1 MAQRS
6 FSWPVS
12 FKTILIV
19 DQELFHNTYN
29 IRLFLRPTVSD
40 VSEQSLFFERAKF
53 LFEQVF
59 ENTIVTN
66 RGNSL
71 FNTLKHQTVNRFV
84 ELPSSH
90 PVDQIMATVCFTK
103 INAVLEGK
111 IFVDK
116 LELSSYQ
123 GDGITYTI
131 EKDSPELALLDVDKW
146 FTEKYNKFDPWW
158 LRPDTATYD
167 AELPKGI
174 YTGNYSWHP
183 LQQSTKRIDKEQGEH
198 AKIYKFTPRILDG
211 DKGDK
216 K

>member
-1 MAQRS
+1 MKQRS

-29 IRLFLRPTVSD
+29 VRLFMRPTTPD

-53 LFEQVF
+53 LFENVF

-66 RGNSL
+66 RGAKL
-71 FNTLKHQTVNRFV
+71 FDTLKYQTVNRFV
-84 ELPSSH
+84 ELPTVH
-90 PVDQIMATVCFTK
+90 PVDQVMATVCFTK

-131 EKDSPELALLDVDKW
+131 EKESPELVLLDVDNW
-146 FTEKYNKFDPWW
+146 FTKKYNIFDPWW

-167 AELPKGI
+167 AELPNGI
-174 YTGNYSWHP
+174 YTGNHSWHP
-183 LQQSTKRIDKEQGEH
+183 IQQPTIKVDNKQEEN
-198 AKIYKFTPRILDG
+198 AKIFKFNPKVIDG
-211 DKGDK
+211 DKGK
-216 K
+216 KK